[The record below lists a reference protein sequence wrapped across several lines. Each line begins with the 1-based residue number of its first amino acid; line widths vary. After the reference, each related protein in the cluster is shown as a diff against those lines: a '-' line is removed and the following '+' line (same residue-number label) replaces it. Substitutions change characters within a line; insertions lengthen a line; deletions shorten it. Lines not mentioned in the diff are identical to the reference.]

1 MIKDIRNREIFHNCF
16 VCSQTNPQGL
26 KYKIEYKDGATYM
39 EFLPKQYMEGLPGLM
54 HGGFS
59 MMMMDEVMLG
69 AVTSVKIDSVSL
81 NVNCDFISKAVLTHR
96 LAAEGKVETID
107 GRKIY
112 TTGRLWDLDTGKDV
126 IRATGLYYNVDM
138 DSFLP
143 DDSEDD

>member
-54 HGGFS
+54 HGGLS
-59 MMMMDEVMLG
+59 
-69 AVTSVKIDSVSL
+69 I
-81 NVNCDFISKAVLTHR
+81 NVNCDFISQAVLTHR

-138 DSFLP
+138 NKFLS